1 MKKFSLAL
9 LALATALAI
18 SPAALAQDTTFYF
31 AFSGSGV
38 DANGS
43 TFNVSSSGTF
53 LGDTTGLPA
62 GEFLVTDSSG
72 TVTVGSDTF
81 TISGVDPVSGGI
93 TPPGWV
99 WDNDLYTAAGA
110 YPVDADGITLDT
122 SNGDVV
128 QFNDAPPVGFYDS
141 NPAGSGGLNVSG
153 NYAFP
158 NYDEAIGT
166 LTVSTT
172 PEPSSLLLLGTGLL
186 GLAVILFRK
195 AKASGLVLHS

>member
-1 MKKFSLAL
+1 MALAL
-9 LALATALAI
+9 SQIA
-18 SPAALAQDTTFYF
+18 SAQDTTFYF

-53 LGDTTGLPA
+53 LGDPTNLPA
-62 GEFLVTDSSG
+62 GKFLVTDSNG
-72 TVTVGSDTF
+72 TVTVGGNTF
-81 TISGVDPVSGGI
+81 AISGVDPVGGT

-110 YPVDADGITLDT
+110 SYPVDADGITLDI
-122 SNGDVV
+122 NGGDVV

-141 NPAGSGGLNVSG
+141 NSGGTAGLNSSG
-153 NYAFP
+153 NYSYP

-186 GLAVILFRK
+186 GLAVFLFRK
-195 AKASGLVLHS
+195 QARKNTTQQYLA